1 MPDTV
6 SMLPSRD
13 QIGRATTTAVIAGG
27 VTRLMDPD
35 ARVTVPVLGG
45 NYPLWALSAG
55 AGASASMLADYMHDV
70 AIPQLD
76 ASLKFE
82 ESGSTALALAA
93 GGAGY
98 AGVTA
103 LLDQRLVQEQG
114 GLWRVGAMGA
124 ASVSAGHWIW
134 SQISEMV

>member
-1 MPDTV
+1 MPDSV
-6 SMLPSRD
+6 SMLPTRD
-13 QIGRATTTAVIAGG
+13 QVGRATTTAVIAGG
-27 VTRLMDPD
+27 ATRLMDPG
-35 ARVTVPVLGG
+35 ARVTVPMLGG
-45 NYPLWALSAG
+45 TYPLWALSAG
-55 AGASASMLADYMHDV
+55 AGASASMIADYMHDV